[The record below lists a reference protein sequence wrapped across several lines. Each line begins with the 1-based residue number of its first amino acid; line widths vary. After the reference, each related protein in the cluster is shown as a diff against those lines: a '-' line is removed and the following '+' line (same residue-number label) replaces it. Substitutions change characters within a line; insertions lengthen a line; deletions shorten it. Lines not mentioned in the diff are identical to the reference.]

1 PSVGSVADCS
11 RPCEYTTGRWLTRD
25 RLQRESRYVAFDF
38 AALRR
43 KAVALC
49 PQARNVA
56 SCQKMEGGFNKAF
69 LFTMDSGERIVA
81 RIPTNIA
88 GPRRLTTNSEVAT
101 MTYIKSKTTIP
112 VPNILDWS
120 DDNSN
125 PVGTEYIFLEHA
137 AGDLLHNRWNEMSSL
152 QHLEV
157 IQSISRM
164 IGQMTKLG
172 FPAFG
177 SIYFQDA
184 PVDAALKIMFEDG
197 FCIGPHCGPVYWN
210 CSPGEGSLYGNRGY
224 DHGPWKDLHEFCTG
238 LIASARSRI
247 PVDDLEGK
255 KPSYCGTIEE
265 HRNLLNVNE
274 KVLHQLSKSALLEES
289 SKPTLLHADLH
300 KRNIFVSSTE
310 PAERRRASIHIRKRN
325 SRSSYETTWRRG
337 FAPVI
342 GKARSLDGL
351 LFRPF
356 LHCNTSWRDS
366 ITAVRHDLIELSRRW
381 KDIGLA
387 GACPYAP
394 EDELQTHE
402 RLYADFQTG
411 QDLKLGLMQR
421 LRTDSDGW
429 IPSSDWDII
438 KSCHDEMFLEWLQ
451 VAKEAAREDGSLT
464 EARAREMWP
473 FDQVLESGEK

>member
-1 PSVGSVADCS
+1 M
-11 RPCEYTTGRWLTRD
+11 
-25 RLQRESRYVAFDF
+25 
-38 AALRR
+38 
-43 KAVALC
+43 K
-49 PQARNVA
+49 
-56 SCQKMEGGFNKAF
+56 
-69 LFTMDSGERIVA
+69 
-81 RIPTNIA
+81 
-88 GPRRLTTNSEVAT
+88 
-101 MTYIKSKTTIP
+101 
-112 VPNILDWS
+112 
-120 DDNSN
+120 
-125 PVGTEYIFLEHA
+125 
-137 AGDLLHNRWNEMSSL
+137 
-152 QHLEV
+152 
-157 IQSISRM
+157 
-164 IGQMTKLG
+164 
-172 FPAFG
+172 
-177 SIYFQDA
+177 
-184 PVDAALKIMFEDG
+184 
-197 FCIGPHCGPVYWN
+197 
-210 CSPGEGSLYGNRGY
+210 
-224 DHGPWKDLHEFCTG
+224 
-238 LIASARSRI
+238 
-247 PVDDLEGK
+247 
-255 KPSYCGTIEE
+255 
-265 HRNLLNVNE
+265 
-274 KVLHQLSKSALLEES
+274 
-289 SKPTLLHADLH
+289 
-300 KRNIFVSSTE
+300 
-310 PAERRRASIHIRKRN
+310 
-325 SRSSYETTWRRG
+325 G